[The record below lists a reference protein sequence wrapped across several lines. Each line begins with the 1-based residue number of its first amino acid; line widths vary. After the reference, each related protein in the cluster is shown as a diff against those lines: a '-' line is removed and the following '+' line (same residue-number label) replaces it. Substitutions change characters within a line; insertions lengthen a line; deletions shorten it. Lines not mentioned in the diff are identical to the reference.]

1 MKKLLVLLMIAVGLM
16 ACDTNKKTHK
26 VGDKI
31 AGEKVTGWYY
41 YHVMN
46 QAYDSIPKLL
56 STDYFDSNAAT
67 NFQQNIKERNQAL
80 GAIKSFTLQNWE
92 ASKVKTDDSKKN
104 TAYVFVYDV
113 DYENGKGK
121 ETIHLEKKN
130 HKTLITKI
138 DFEKK

>member
-1 MKKLLVLLMIAVGLM
+1 MKKLLVFLMIGIGMVS
-16 ACDTNKKTHK
+16 CDSNKKSHK
-26 VGDKI
+26 ASDKI

-56 STDYFDSNAAT
+56 SNDYFDQNSVSD
-67 NFQQNIKERNQAL
+67 FQKKIKERNDEL
-80 GAIKSFTLQNWE
+80 GAIKSFTLLNWE
-92 ASKVKTDDSKKN
+92 ASKVKTDDSKN
-104 TAYVFVYDV
+104 TEYVFVYDIS
-113 DYENGKGK
+113 YENGKGE

-130 HKTLITKI
+130 HKTLITKV